1 MTFQHKH
8 VYILQCP
15 QDEACSKGDI
25 WHGVSSSI
33 LIDGYHFVRSAQQ
46 DYAILLTNYHIYI
59 NIICPHDVDVHV
71 LFCC

>member
-1 MTFQHKH
+1 MKPVPKVMFGM
-8 VYILQCP
+8 
-15 QDEACSKGDI
+15 DF
-25 WHGVSSSI
+25 SSSI

-46 DYAILLTNYHIYI
+46 DYAFLSTNYHNIIYI